1 MSLFQSNL
9 REQIRKLPKILKS
22 VKIKIFQESY
32 STVSTTSDKIIHYC
46 SLLFIRFLGVTLAC
60 AGAARLACAPR
71 AWAGSGLSCCEE
83 ASSRRAELPAAA
95 SRQLPGLHSRK
106 AANYIVFS
114 PTSGDFSNRSFT
126 KILRLQRCKSIQ
138 IL

>member
-1 MSLFQSNL
+1 MKFCPDFVTNSRKEWRVSLFQLNL
-9 REQIRKLPKILKS
+9 RKQIRNLPKILKS
-22 VKIKIFQESY
+22 VKI
-32 STVSTTSDKIIHYC
+32 IHYC
-46 SLLFIRFLGVTLAC
+46 SLLLIRFLGVTLAC

-71 AWAGSGLSCCEE
+71 AWEGSGLSCCEE

-138 IL
+138 IV